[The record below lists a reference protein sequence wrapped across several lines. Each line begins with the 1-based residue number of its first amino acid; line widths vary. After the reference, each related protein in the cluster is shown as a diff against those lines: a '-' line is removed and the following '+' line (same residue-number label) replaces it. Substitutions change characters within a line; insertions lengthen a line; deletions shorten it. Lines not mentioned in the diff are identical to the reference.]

1 MTYFDS
7 GVDVFNAFS
16 HLIMEM
22 LRNSNFKSTA
32 HSKEEL
38 NSILSKHGLEAF
50 YSSCLQYHNWKCVDA
65 RKGFAQFLHSLQ
77 CYDKDD
83 IKDTFSFSVGLILNH
98 YKLVYCTY

>member
-38 NSILSKHGLEAF
+38 NTILIGSIL
-50 YSSCLQYHNWKCVDA
+50 
-65 RKGFAQFLHSLQ
+65 FLVFTVS
-77 CYDKDD
+77 
-83 IKDTFSFSVGLILNH
+83 
-98 YKLVYCTY
+98 

>member
-22 LRNSNFKSTA
+22 LRNADFKSTA

-38 NSILSKHGLEAF
+38 NTILSRHGLEAF
-50 YSSCLQYHNWKCVDA
+50 YSSCLQYHNWKLVDA
-65 RKGFAQFLHSLQ
+65 RKGFSKLLHSLQ

-83 IKDTFSFSVGLILNH
+83 IKNTFSFSVCIILNR
-98 YKLVYCTY
+98 